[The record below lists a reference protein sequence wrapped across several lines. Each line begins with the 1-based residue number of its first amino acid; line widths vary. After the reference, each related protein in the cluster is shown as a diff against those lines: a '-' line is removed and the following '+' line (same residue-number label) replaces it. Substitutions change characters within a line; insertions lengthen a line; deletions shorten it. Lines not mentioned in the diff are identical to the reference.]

1 MGRSEAGLRG
11 YRMQDE
17 NSAKLEVHAL
27 SAIVRKINHD
37 LRAPMSTISMGL
49 ELLAS
54 VRDNDV
60 EFAKISRMMQER
72 GLDELK
78 RLLDDF
84 ANRPEELVAALAS
97 QMGWADTAGRID
109 GHQGTSVPR
118 TRHEAAAG
126 GTGDGLGESMNSLRR
141 SAGGADRGPLLA
153 GS

>member
-1 MGRSEAGLRG
+1 MGRSEALEVGSH
-11 YRMQDE
+11 RMHQE

-27 SAIVRKINHD
+27 PAIVRKINHD

-54 VRDNDV
+54 VRDDDV
-60 EFAKISRMMQER
+60 EFAKICRMMQER

-109 GHQGTSVPR
+109 GHQGTTVLR
-118 TRHEAAAG
+118 NRHEASVDG
-126 GTGDGLGESMNSLRR
+126 IGDGPGDSMSSLRR
-141 SAGGADRGPLLA
+141 SAGGR
-153 GS
+153 